1 MIIQPIVDIAEMCSQ
16 MGMEKVVISPGS
28 RSAVLTLAFAR
39 HPRIK
44 TFVIPDERSA
54 GFIALGLA
62 QSSNKPVAVICTS
75 GTAVANLYPAII
87 ETFYRHIP
95 LIVLT
100 ADRPPEW
107 IDQQDGQT
115 IRQQNIYQN
124 HILGSYQLPVSFK
137 DPDDHWHVGRLVNE
151 AILRATGEVQG
162 PVHINIPFR
171 EPFYPL
177 ASESFSYSKSLR
189 IVQHQTFQRTAESH
203 QTDQLIHELN
213 SYSRILIVAGQG
225 QWSSSLTDTLE
236 FIQIK
241 HQWVLTGDIISNVH
255 PVGGV
260 FQKHDMILMNKERK
274 ENLAPD
280 LLLTFGQSVLSKSLK
295 GFLQNAE
302 MKAHWHIGVDTGVVD
317 TFKSLTRK
325 IILEPEQFF
334 NSVLAGHPNENEE
347 QYSYQKT
354 WMMAE
359 NEAKEKLS
367 DFLHETGDG
376 EFSAT
381 SKIMAAL
388 PDDCHL
394 HLANS
399 MPVRYANYLG
409 LENKSKIMVWANRG
423 TSGIDGCTSTAVG
436 HALNSSKLQVLLTG
450 DVAFFYDRNALW
462 HNDIPQNLRIIILN
476 NHGGGIFRL
485 IDGPKQLDE
494 LETYFETHQKLNAE
508 NTAKDF
514 GLKYFFTRSVVE
526 LPDLLDAFFSSD
538 TGAAILEIETEPM
551 VNQQVFE
558 AFKERFTN

>member
-1 MIIQPIVDIAEMCSQ
+1 MIIQPIVDIAEICSQ

-39 HPRIK
+39 HPHIK
-44 TFVIPDERSA
+44 NFVIPDERSA
-54 GFIALGLA
+54 AFIALGLA
-62 QSSNKPVAVICTS
+62 QSGKKPVAVICTS
-75 GTAVANLYPAII
+75 GTAVANLYPGII
-87 ETFYRHIP
+87 EAFYRQIP

-124 HILGSYQLPVSFK
+124 HILASYQLPASFHSPE
-137 DPDDHWHVGRLVNE
+137 DTRYAHRLVNE
-151 AILRATGEVQG
+151 AILRATGEIPG

-171 EPFYPL
+171 EPFYPT

-189 IVQHQTFQRTAESH
+189 IVQSETFGRTAERS
-203 QTDQLIHELN
+203 QTDQWIHELHN
-213 SYSRILIVAGQG
+213 FNRILIVAGQG
-225 QWSSSLTDTLE
+225 QWSLSLIEALE
-236 FIQIK
+236 LIQKK
-241 HQWVLTGDIISNVH
+241 HHCAVTGDIISNVH

-260 FQKHDMILMNKERK
+260 FQKHDMILMNKEHT

-280 LLLTFGQSVLSKSLK
+280 LLLTFGQSVLAKSLK

-302 MKAHWHIGVDTGVVD
+302 LKAHWHIGVDTGVVD

-325 IILEPEQFF
+325 IILDPEQFF
-334 NSVLAGHPNENEE
+334 NSVVAGHLSENEK
-347 QYSYQKT
+347 QSSYQKT
-354 WMMAE
+354 WVMAE
-359 NEAKEKLS
+359 NAAKEKLNL
-367 DFLHETGDG
+367 FLQETGDG
-376 EFSAT
+376 EFQAT
-381 SKIMAAL
+381 AKIMAAL
-388 PDDCHL
+388 PNDCHL

-409 LENKSKIMVWANRG
+409 LTLKPKIRVWANRG
-423 TSGIDGCTSTAVG
+423 ASGIDGCTSTTVG

-462 HNDIPQNLRIIILN
+462 HNDIPQNLRIIVLN

-508 NTAKDF
+508 NTARDF
-514 GLKYFFTRSVVE
+514 GLKYFSATNVDALPE
-526 LPDLLDAFFSSD
+526 LLEVFFASD

-551 VNQQVFE
+551 VNQRVFE